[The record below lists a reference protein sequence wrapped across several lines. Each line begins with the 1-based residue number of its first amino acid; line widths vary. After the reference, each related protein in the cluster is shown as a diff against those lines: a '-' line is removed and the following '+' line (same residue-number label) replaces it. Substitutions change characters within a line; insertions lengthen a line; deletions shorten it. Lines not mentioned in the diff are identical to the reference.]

1 MATQRIVWT
10 ALPNG
15 IDSDSG
21 KRRLSVLVSPRLVG
35 DSRAISRRIEGY
47 ANWRDWPATISAAA
61 FTVKVGGQSI
71 PANLVSSPQSNIW
84 QAMFPD
90 DTPVRDWE
98 FDAAK
103 VVGNTILTVP
113 TTLVN
118 QIIEEI
124 YVSEATQADGEL
136 PDRQRLGTRLSR
148 RVPLERQPQDV
159 LLRRLRAET
168 KNRRGNTSYNRD
180 ARASGLYTETR
191 AALDVLRAYHTP
203 LNKETT
209 APSDPNNPNGFGPD
223 NHPSYDKPR
232 AGGRYVTHEESA
244 KPTRASLR
252 NQIDFHRIAG
262 AIGQFHF
269 LSRACGLVLDLE
281 CDDLPAS
288 VAGQP
293 VEVEV
298 DWAALPGVTKLDD
311 VYPRTMTLIASSTF
325 APVRSNNSVPITGR
339 YLDLSDDLF
348 SVIQTDI
355 DGGGTKLTNSTQSMA
370 RALPRQYTDDSAEV
384 PAEEAGL
391 PSLRSAGL
399 MLVERRRDVT
409 VSESIDRNS
418 AMEADL
424 VNNGSAPTLYAED
437 LIKGL
442 RIDVWDDQ
450 STQWHSLCA
459 RKVKHQLLNTGETL
473 SDLTDEGVATLAAQH
488 SGDGNNP
495 DILKMSEA
503 LALWAGWSLAAPEP
517 GRTIKIDETDPA
529 GPVKDQDEEIPEGMP
544 LKSEYAAVPGTL
556 PRLRFGWSYKMRARI
571 VDLAGNSVPFSPTGG
586 HPSAAETEATTYR
599 RHEPIEP
606 PIPLL
611 VRRNNTTLPLRPSE
625 GSHQIV
631 IRTLNDVPS
640 KNTTPTTDVSER
652 HVVPPRVTQRMAET
666 HGMFDTG
673 SAGRLDPSWY
683 NRLVSIDQ
691 SIPEHAV
698 QRETASETH
707 VAADEGFEL
716 PYLPDPMATA
726 VLVRIL
732 GMPDVDPDTPI
743 RVPLFRSQGAVWP
756 GAEPFRVVLREDPTS
771 PTSFRAEAN
780 ALFIT
785 LPKALRARV
794 RISCEIDPQ
803 RLGHM
808 AIMHWIR
815 TAAQRD
821 VSKTLGRLINLGQH
835 YMLTPWR
842 TLDIIHAV
850 QKPLI
855 TPDIS
860 KMLVSRVRSE
870 TAANLLSRQVPLHAN
885 STGRIDMLARWA
897 DPVDDPTS
905 PLSEGSN
912 GAPTASEQREV
923 AFKKDVLRNEAPN
936 DRYLLQG
943 QHLLPNTH
951 YRRVEYSLDATTRY
965 KEFMDKPT
973 RTDPEALK
981 VTSAP
986 ERKWVVNSAPPP
998 PPEILYMMPTFG
1010 WSRSST
1016 DQRESSYRFGGGL
1029 RVYLARP
1036 WMVTGFTEMLGVV
1049 FPNPPG
1055 LSTGSIDNGLGA
1067 AITQWGLD
1075 PTKSGDGTISTPAPT
1090 LSAFP
1095 LAKRKAPIAFDGTA
1109 IPAIEGQDLPPGNF
1123 VVTNLPYPRT
1133 PQIRGTDQ
1141 AQPPANAN
1149 VQLAVAPHQVGFD
1162 EERQLWYSDIVVRAP
1177 KDAYFPF
1184 IRFAFARYNPISL
1197 TDCRLSSLVSSEFQ
1211 QLVPD
1216 RLVIVTKDPQGRS
1229 AHVAVYGTAGN
1240 GPQAGVRARPN
1251 LFQVETEILPAGA
1264 DPDLGWQKREV
1275 QEQVLAADARV
1286 LRQSLDAD
1294 SRRVSR
1300 LRRQA
1305 EQVVEQADADALRV
1319 NPDLM
1324 LALRPPLL
1332 WETNVKLPTK
1342 RSGEKRRLLITE
1354 EEVIRRESDDR
1365 DVTATDALRPPV
1377 GVAAPTGR
1385 RIVYMETLDVSQGS
1399 TPNQRLRGG

>member
-15 IDSDSG
+15 IDPESG

-35 DSRAISRRIEGY
+35 DSRAVSRRIEGY
-47 ANWRDWPATISAAA
+47 ANWRDWPATISAAT
-61 FTVKVGGQSI
+61 FTVKVGGQSV
-71 PANLVSSPQSNIW
+71 AASLVSSPQTSIW
-84 QAMFPD
+84 KAMFPD

-98 FDAAK
+98 FDASK
-103 VVGNTILTVP
+103 VVDNTILTVP

-118 QIIEEI
+118 EIIEEI
-124 YVSEATQADGEL
+124 YVSEAVQADGEL
-136 PDRQRLGTRLSR
+136 PDRQRLGVRLSR
-148 RVPLERQPQDV
+148 RISPERQSPEV
-159 LLRRLRAET
+159 LLRRLRAES
-168 KNRRGNTSYNRD
+168 KDRRGGTSYNRD

-209 APSDPNNPNGFGPD
+209 APSDPDNPDGFGPD

-252 NQIDFHRIAG
+252 KRIDFHRIAG

-281 CDDLPAS
+281 CDALPTS

-298 DWAALPGVTKLDD
+298 DWAPLPGVTKLAD

-325 APVRSNNSVPITGR
+325 APVRSNNAVPINGR
-339 YLDLSDDLF
+339 YLNLSDDLF

-355 DGGGTKLTNSTQSMA
+355 DGGGTKLTNSAQSMR
-370 RALPRQYTDDSAEV
+370 RALPRQYTDDSADE
-384 PAEEAGL
+384 PREEAGL

-399 MLVERRRDVT
+399 MLVEKRRDVT
-409 VSESIDRNS
+409 VAESIDRNA
-418 AMEADL
+418 AMETDL
-424 VNNGSAPTLYAED
+424 VNSGTAPTLYAED

-450 STQWHSLCA
+450 STKWHSLCA

-473 SDLTDEGVATLAAQH
+473 GDLTDEGVATLAAQH

-495 DILKMSEA
+495 DILKLSEA

-529 GPVKDQDEEIPEGMP
+529 GPVKDQDEEVPEGMP
-544 LKSEYAAVPGTL
+544 LKSEYAPVPGTL
-556 PRLRFGWSYKMRARI
+556 PRLRFGWTYKMRARI
-571 VDLAGNSVPFSPTGG
+571 VDLAGNSAPFDPDGG
-586 HPSAAETEATTYR
+586 HPSTAETDETTYR
-599 RHEPIEP
+599 RNEPIEP

-631 IRTLNDVPS
+631 IRTLNDVPA

-652 HVVPPRVTQRMAET
+652 HVAPPRVTQRMAET
-666 HGMFDTG
+666 HGMLDTASG
-673 SAGRLDPSWY
+673 GRLDPTWY
-683 NRLVSIDQ
+683 NRLVNIDQ
-691 SIPEHAV
+691 SIPEFPV
-698 QRETASETH
+698 QRESATETH
-707 VAADEGFEL
+707 VAADDGFEL

-726 VLVRIL
+726 ILVRVL
-732 GMPDVDPDTPI
+732 GMPDVDPNKPI
-743 RVPLFRSQGAVWP
+743 RVPLFRSNGAVWP
-756 GAEPFRVVLREDPTS
+756 MAEPFRILLLEDPTS
-771 PTSFRAEAN
+771 PTSFRTETG
-780 ALFIT
+780 ALVIT
-785 LPKALRARV
+785 LPKALRARL
-794 RISCEIDPQ
+794 RISCEINPQ
-803 RLGHM
+803 RLNHM
-808 AIMHWIR
+808 AIVHWIR
-815 TAAQRD
+815 SAAGRD
-821 VSKTLGRLINLGQH
+821 VNKNLGRLINRGQH

-842 TLDIIHAV
+842 NLEVIHAV

-855 TPDIS
+855 LPDIS

-870 TAANLLSRQVPLHAN
+870 TAANLQARQVPLHAN

-905 PLSEGSN
+905 PLSEGTN

-965 KEFMDKPT
+965 KEFMDEPI
-973 RTDPEALK
+973 RTDPDALK
-981 VTSAP
+981 ITSPVA
-986 ERKWVVNSAPPP
+986 RKWVVNSAPPP
-998 PPEILYMMPTFG
+998 PPEILYMVPTFG

-1016 DQRESSYRFGGGL
+1016 DERESSYRFGGGL

-1036 WMVTGFTEMLGVV
+1036 WLVTGFTEMLGVV
-1049 FPNPPG
+1049 IPNPPG
-1055 LSTGSIDNGLGA
+1055 LSTSAIDNGLGA

-1075 PTKSGDGTISTPAPT
+1075 PTKSGDGTINTPAPT

-1095 LAKRKAPIAFDGTA
+1095 LAKRKGPIAFDGTT

-1123 VVTNLPYPRT
+1123 AVTNLPYPRT
-1133 PQIRGTDQ
+1133 PQIGGTDQ

-1149 VQLAVAPHQVGFD
+1149 IQLGVAPHQVGYD
-1162 EERQLWYSDIVVRAP
+1162 EERQLWYADIVVRAP

-1197 TDCRLSSLVSSEFQ
+1197 PDCRLSSLVSSEFQ

-1216 RLVIVTKDPQGRS
+1216 RLVIVTKDPQGQS
-1229 AHVAVYGTAGN
+1229 AHVAVYGNAGN
-1240 GPQAGVRARPN
+1240 SAPNGVRSRPN
-1251 LFQVETEILPAGA
+1251 AFRVETEILPSGA
-1264 DPDLGWQKREV
+1264 DPDLGWQKREPR
-1275 QEQVLAADARV
+1275 EQIIAAEALT
-1286 LRQSLDAD
+1286 LRRSLDSD
-1294 SRRVSR
+1294 SRRVAR
-1300 LRRQA
+1300 LRSQA
-1305 EQVVEQADADALRV
+1305 EQVVQRADADALRA

-1332 WETNVKLPTK
+1332 WETDVKLPSK

-1354 EEVIRRESDDR
+1354 EEIIRRETDDK
-1365 DVTATDALRPPV
+1365 DVTATDGLRPAI

-1385 RIVYMETLDVSQGS
+1385 RIVYMETLDVSDGPR
-1399 TPNQRLRGG
+1399 PNQRLQGR